1 MFVTDN
7 SPLII
12 LVALVIDAISGDPA
26 WLYKRIPH
34 PVALVG
40 NVIEKLDGRFN
51 RGTNRLGS
59 FFGGLGLA
67 IFLIA
72 VVVAIGILLEEWLS
86 IYRYGWIFEALL
98 ASTLIAFRGLYDGVV
113 KVAQAL
119 ETGTE
124 QARSAVAHL
133 VGRDCQVLDQAGIA
147 RAAIESTAE
156 NFSDGVVAPVFWF
169 VLFGL
174 PGIFAY
180 KTVNTLD
187 SMLGHRDARYEYFG
201 KAAARIDDAVNWL
214 PARLSAFLFI
224 AAAFFTPRASARR
237 AWRCA
242 WRDARLHRSIN
253 AGWPEAAVAGA
264 MGFSLAGPRRY
275 QGEIV
280 DDAWMGDGRAGLSA
294 YDVHAT
300 LRLYITAGGLL
311 GLVLAVAA
319 MVGL

>member
-1 MFVTDN
+1 MIAADN
-7 SPLII
+7 PPLII

-40 NVIEKLDGRFN
+40 NGIEKFDRQFN
-51 RGTNRLGS
+51 RGSNRLGS
-59 FFGGLGLA
+59 FLGGLGLT

-72 VVVAIGILLEEWLS
+72 TVAAIGLLLEQWLS
-86 IYRYGWIFEALL
+86 SYRYGWIFEALL
-98 ASTLIAFRGLYDGVV
+98 ASTLIAFRGLYVGVV
-113 KVAQAL
+113 TVARAL
-119 ETGTE
+119 EIGIE
-124 QARSAVAHL
+124 HARGAVSHL
-133 VGRDCQVLDQAGIA
+133 VGRDCQALDQAGVA
-147 RAAIESTAE
+147 RAAVESTAE

-174 PGIFAY
+174 PGILAY

-201 KAAARIDDAVNWL
+201 KAAARIDDAANWL
-214 PARLSAFLFI
+214 PARLSAFVFI
-224 AAAFFTPRASARR
+224 AAALFTPRASARR
-237 AWRCA
+237 AWQCA
-242 WRDARLHRSIN
+242 WRDAGSHRSIN

-280 DDAWMGDGRAGLSA
+280 DDAWMGGGRGELSA

-311 GLVLAVAA
+311 GLALAAAA
-319 MVGL
+319 MAWR

>member
-1 MFVTDN
+1 MFVADN
-7 SPLII
+7 PPLII

-40 NVIEKLDGRFN
+40 KGIETFDGRFN
-51 RGTNRLGS
+51 RGTNRLES
-59 FFGGLGLA
+59 FLGGFGLT

-72 VVVAIGILLEEWLS
+72 TAAAIGMLLEEWLS
-86 IYRYGWIFEALL
+86 SYRYGWIFEALL

-113 KVAQAL
+113 TVARAL
-119 ETGTE
+119 ETGIE
-124 QARSAVAHL
+124 HARGAVAHV
-133 VGRDCQVLDQAGIA
+133 VGRDCQALDQAGVA

-174 PGIFAY
+174 PGIFVY

-187 SMLGHRDARYEYFG
+187 SMLGHRDTRYEYFG

-224 AAAFFTPRASARR
+224 AAAYFTPRASARG
-237 AWRCA
+237 AWQCA

-264 MGFSLAGPRRY
+264 MGFSLAGPRPY
-275 QGEIV
+275 HGEIV
-280 DDAWMGDGRAGLSA
+280 DDAWMGDGREGLSA

-300 LRLYITAGGLL
+300 LRLYIIAGGLL
-311 GLVLAVAA
+311 GLVLAAA
-319 MVGL
+319 TMVWR